1 MKTKGLA
8 KKVVEDLWWI
18 FKRDSWIIAMTSIL
32 FEKYTDVIP
41 AQNLMNFLEK
51 GCLPY
56 MIFIPLPILTIIIL
70 SHICTQGQKKL
81 KPTSSRPQVQA
92 LYAAGTSTILF
103 AHMVT
108 IIVFSLMLF
117 HKTYQMPN
125 STTLNFWLSMEVV
138 YALGFTPFFDW
149 YIFRRIIPN
158 VFSDEKKDMKETW
171 YCHILNIPRKN
182 LIPSTLGFFILVV
195 LLEIAC

>member
-1 MKTKGLA
+1 MKPKGLA
-8 KKVVEDLWWI
+8 MRVVDDLWWI
-18 FKRDSWIIAMTSIL
+18 FKRDSWVIAVTAML
-32 FEKYTDVIP
+32 FGKYTDVIP
-41 AQNLMNFLEK
+41 TQNLINFLEK

-56 MIFIPLPILTIIIL
+56 MIFIPLPILTVIIL

-81 KPTSSRPQVQA
+81 KSTSSRPRVQA

-103 AHMVT
+103 AHMIT

-117 HKTYQMPN
+117 HKTYPMPH
-125 STTLNFWLSMEVV
+125 SITLDFWLSVEIA

-149 YIFRRIIPN
+149 YVFRCVIPN
-158 VFSDEKKDMKETW
+158 AFSDEKKDMKELW

-182 LIPSTLGFFILVV
+182 LIPSTLCFFILVV